1 MLTEARRLQMLRIP
15 TGKVDMVL
23 DTDTYNE
30 VDDQFALAFLIRSA
44 EQVSLRAVYAA
55 PFHAQPFFPVPLIRW
70 RSESPEDG
78 MERSYEEILH
88 IIALCGGDF
97 PGQVKKGSRRFLPD
111 RHTPVT
117 SPAAL
122 DLAER
127 AMRYSPERPLYV
139 AAIAAVTN
147 IASALLLN
155 PEIADRMVVC
165 ALIGNAREALA
176 TDEFNLMQD
185 VAAVQVLFDSG
196 VPLVQ
201 LPCEGVVDRF
211 AITVPE
217 LRAHLVG
224 RGPLCT
230 YLLDAATELIEWCS
244 PEGGGSHPIWDVCA
258 AAWPMN
264 QGERFMTGCLVPT
277 PGITADRRYIPR
289 RDALCGADPAGGAV
303 RPPFYCAGRHLNRAG
318 QTYQRGRKGI
328 WTSRSQ

>member
-1 MLTEARRLQMLRIP
+1 MLTKAQRLQMLQVP
-15 TGKVDMVL
+15 TGRVDMVL

-30 VDDQFALAFLIRSA
+30 VDDQFALAFLLRSVD
-44 EQVSLRAVYAA
+44 QVSLRAVYAA
-55 PFHAQPFFPVPLIRW
+55 PFHAQPFFPTPLIRW

-78 MERSYEEILH
+78 MERSYEEIRH

-97 PGQVKKGSRRFLPD
+97 PGEVKKGARHFLPD
-111 RHTPVT
+111 RRTPVS

-127 AMRYSPERPLYV
+127 AMGYSPERPLYV
-139 AAIAAVTN
+139 AAIAALTN

-155 PEIADRMVVC
+155 PEIAERMVVC
-165 ALIGNAREALA
+165 ALAGNAHDVPA

-185 VAAVQVLFDSG
+185 VAAAQVLFDSG

-217 LRAHLVG
+217 LRARLKG
-224 RGPLCT
+224 QGPLCA
-230 YLLDAATELIEWCS
+230 YLFDAARELIEWCS

-264 QGERFMTGCLVPT
+264 QGDRFMTGRLVPT
-277 PGITADRRYIPR
+277 PGIAADRRYFPR
-289 RDALCGADPAGGAV
+289 EDAPVMYYVEQIRREALYDRLFTALAGV
-303 RPPFYCAGRHLNRAG
+303 
-318 QTYQRGRKGI
+318 
-328 WTSRSQ
+328 

>member
-1 MLTEARRLQMLRIP
+1 MLTQAQRLRMLRVP
-15 TGKVDMVL
+15 AGKVDMVL
-23 DTDTYNE
+23 DTDAYNE
-30 VDDQFALAFLIRSA
+30 VDDQFALAFLLRSA

-55 PFHAQPFFPVPLIRW
+55 PFHAQPFFPAPLIRW
-70 RSESPEDG
+70 RSDSPEDG

-88 IIALCGGDF
+88 IIALCGGAF
-97 PGQVKKGSRRFLPD
+97 PGVVKKGAGRFLPD
-111 RHTPVT
+111 RRTPVS

-127 AMRYSPERPLYV
+127 AMGYSPERPLYV
-139 AAIAAVTN
+139 AAIAAATN

-165 ALIGNAREALA
+165 ALTGNAWDVPA

-185 VAAVQVLFDSG
+185 VAAAQVLFESG

-217 LRAHLVG
+217 LRARLEG
-224 RGPLCT
+224 QGPLCA
-230 YLLDAATELIEWCS
+230 YLFDAARELIEWCS

-264 QGERFMTGCLVPT
+264 RGERFMTGRLAPT
-277 PGITADRRYIPR
+277 PGIAGDRRYIFR
-289 RDALCGADPAGGAV
+289 RGAPVMYCVERIRREALYDRLFTVLADA
-303 RPPFYCAGRHLNRAG
+303 
-318 QTYQRGRKGI
+318 
-328 WTSRSQ
+328 

>member
-55 PFHAQPFFPVPLIRW
+55 PFHAQPFFPAPLIRW

-122 DLAER
+122 DLA
-127 AMRYSPERPLYV
+127 
-139 AAIAAVTN
+139 
-147 IASALLLN
+147 
-155 PEIADRMVVC
+155 
-165 ALIGNAREALA
+165 
-176 TDEFNLMQD
+176 
-185 VAAVQVLFDSG
+185 
-196 VPLVQ
+196 
-201 LPCEGVVDRF
+201 
-211 AITVPE
+211 
-217 LRAHLVG
+217 
-224 RGPLCT
+224 
-230 YLLDAATELIEWCS
+230 ATELIEWCS

-289 RDALCGADPAGGAV
+289 RDAPVMHYVEQIRREALYGRLFTALAG
-303 RPPFYCAGRHLNRAG
+303 
-318 QTYQRGRKGI
+318 I
-328 WTSRSQ
+328 

>member
-1 MLTEARRLQMLRIP
+1 MLTEKQRIGMLRP
-15 TGKVDMVL
+15 PSGRVDMVL

-30 VDDQFALAFLIRSA
+30 VDDQFALAFLFRSGA
-44 EQVSLRAVYAA
+44 LVDLKAVYAA
-55 PFHAQPFFPVPLIRW
+55 PFFAQPFFPTPLIRW
-70 RSESPEDG
+70 RSTSPEDG
-78 MERSYEEILH
+78 MERSYDEILH
-88 IIALCGGDF
+88 ILALCGGGF
-97 PGQVKKGSRRFLPD
+97 SGEVKKGARRFLPD
-111 RHTPVT
+111 RRTPVP

-127 AMRYSPERPLYV
+127 AMGYSPERPLYV

-147 IASALLLN
+147 IASAVLLN

-165 ALIGNAREALA
+165 TLIGNAHSVPA

-185 VAAVQVLFDSG
+185 VAAAQALFDSG

-217 LRAHLVG
+217 LRERLEG
-224 RGPLCT
+224 RGPLCD
-230 YLLDAATELIEWCS
+230 YLFAATRELIEWFH

-264 QGERFMTGCLVPT
+264 RGERFMAGRLVPA
-277 PGITADRRYIPR
+277 PGIADDRRYFPR
-289 RDALCGADPAGGAV
+289 EGAPLMRYVDHIHRDTLYDRLFAALTGG
-303 RPPFYCAGRHLNRAG
+303 
-318 QTYQRGRKGI
+318 
-328 WTSRSQ
+328 

>member
-1 MLTEARRLQMLRIP
+1 
-15 TGKVDMVL
+15 
-23 DTDTYNE
+23 
-30 VDDQFALAFLIRSA
+30 
-44 EQVSLRAVYAA
+44 
-55 PFHAQPFFPVPLIRW
+55 
-70 RSESPEDG
+70 
-78 MERSYEEILH
+78 
-88 IIALCGGDF
+88 
-97 PGQVKKGSRRFLPD
+97 
-111 RHTPVT
+111 
-117 SPAAL
+117 
-122 DLAER
+122 
-127 AMRYSPERPLYV
+127 MRYSPERPLYV

-185 VAAVQVLFDSG
+185 VAAAQVLFDSG

-289 RDALCGADPAGGAV
+289 RDAPVMHYVEQIRREALYGRLFTALAG
-303 RPPFYCAGRHLNRAG
+303 
-318 QTYQRGRKGI
+318 I
-328 WTSRSQ
+328 

>member
-1 MLTEARRLQMLRIP
+1 MLTRSQRLQMLRVP
-15 TGKVDMVL
+15 AGKVDMVL

-30 VDDQFALAFLIRSA
+30 VDDQFALAFLLRSA

-55 PFHAQPFFPVPLIRW
+55 PFYAQPFFPTPLVRW
-70 RSESPEDG
+70 RSDSPEDG

-88 IIALCGGDF
+88 IIALCGEAF

-111 RHTPVT
+111 RHTPVS

-127 AMRYSPERPLYV
+127 AMAYSPERPLYV

-155 PEIADRMVVC
+155 PEIAGRMVVC
-165 ALIGNAREALA
+165 ALIGNAWDVPA

-185 VAAVQVLFDSG
+185 VAAAQVLFESG

-217 LRAHLVG
+217 LRARLEG
-224 RGPLCT
+224 QGPLCA
-230 YLLDAATELIEWCS
+230 YLLDAARELIEWCA

-264 QGERFMTGCLVPT
+264 WGERFMTGRLAPT
-277 PGITADRRYIPR
+277 PGIAGDRRYVFR
-289 RDALCGADPAGGAV
+289 RDAPIMHCVEQIRREALYDRLFNALAGA
-303 RPPFYCAGRHLNRAG
+303 
-318 QTYQRGRKGI
+318 
-328 WTSRSQ
+328 